1 MPPQG
6 FECWSHVYPLLAFAF
21 QTVGR
26 ASKCKRKST
35 ENSYVYV
42 GKGTVSLALYG
53 ELESMRNSMF
63 GKDGTAQGVAKQRL
77 IETLAKTDKRII
89 YDPYSA
95 RFVIGAGLIKLMGH
109 RFSAWLGKKL
119 APGFHEHLIA
129 RTRFIDDLVE
139 KAATTGAQQYVI
151 LGAGYDLRAHRL
163 DLPSSLKIFEVDQS
177 EVQSRKLSKLPE
189 NLASSENVTYVA
201 LDFAHQS
208 LSEQL
213 TASGFDVSKPTV
225 FTLEGVSQYITK
237 EAGRAI
243 IEELSRLIQTTTA
256 TFFISYVDELLDKDP
271 EACFGKGYPKAVQR
285 AETIK
290 ALSAKAGEPWISF
303 YAAEEVASLL
313 SRNGFSVE
321 ENVTLEDLNS
331 LYFAPVGR
339 ALPENQIL
347 NLEHFVIAKSQNY

>member
-1 MPPQG
+1 M
-6 FECWSHVYPLLAFAF
+6 S
-21 QTVGR
+21 
-26 ASKCKRKST
+26 
-35 ENSYVYV
+35 NSI
-42 GKGTVSLALYG
+42 
-53 ELESMRNSMF
+53 F

-77 IETLAKTDKRII
+77 IETLAKSDKRII
-89 YDPYSA
+89 NDPYA
-95 RFVIGAGLIKLMGH
+95 DRFVIGAGLIKLMGH
-109 RFSAWLGKKL
+109 KFSVWLGEKL

-129 RTRFIDDLVE
+129 RTRFIDDLIE
-139 KAATTGAQQYVI
+139 KAASTGAQQYVI

-163 DLPSSLKIFEVDQS
+163 DLPSSLRIFEVDQS

-189 NLASSENVTYVA
+189 NLTSSENVTYVA
-201 LDFAHQS
+201 VDFTHQS

-237 EAGRAI
+237 EAVSAT
-243 IEELSRLIQTTTA
+243 IEELSTLIQTTTS

-290 ALSAKAGEPWISF
+290 TLSAKVGEPWISF
-303 YAAEEVASLL
+303 YTEEEITSLL

-331 LYFAPVGR
+331 LYFTPVGR
-339 ALPENQIL
+339 TLKENQIFK
-347 NLEHFVIAKSQNY
+347 LEHFVIAKSQNY